1 MWGAVP
7 ENERQESPKMKV
19 PSEGLSC
26 SGRDPSPDTGGA
38 HEPLRKRL
46 FVLSVPHGPLV
57 PGEPGVSGQTRARSW
72 LLCKQK
78 FPGGGTPSPSPSDD
92 APSRG
97 PAGRWG
103 ARASQTAFVQTPPHV
118 QRGSSRVLADSD
130 NPRGDPMPCFGG
142 RLVWPVAHGAHPS
155 SSRSVRG
162 TWSLGPKALMKGT
175 REDQR
180 EAREAEQWE
189 RFKAPRG
196 QALGTAQLVSTVST
210 VC

>member
-1 MWGAVP
+1 MSPCGNASLFCLCPTGHLCP
-7 ENERQESPKMKV
+7 ESLASLVKHAHGVGFYANKS
-19 PSEGLSC
+19 SLGEGHR
-26 SGRDPSPDTGGA
+26 G
-38 HEPLRKRL
+38 
-46 FVLSVPHGPLV
+46 
-57 PGEPGVSGQTRARSW
+57 
-72 LLCKQK
+72 
-78 FPGGGTPSPSPSDD
+78 PSPSPSDD
-92 APSRG
+92 ACSRG
-97 PAGRWG
+97 PAGRRV